1 MISVIIPTFNRQAST
16 ARAIESVLEQNIDVE
31 IIVVDDGSDIPF
43 ALKDE
48 IKDHSKIKLIRN
60 NNNKG
65 AGAAR
70 NKGIEVSSRPL
81 ISFLDSDDYF
91 PPNTLKERIS
101 FALENGIMEDGGDY
115 KIIGCSWQD
124 INQKNEIINIRNPKP
139 SLSPDD
145 FFSGCWFCPG
155 STIIVNRNM
164 FNSTDIRFDED
175 LKRLE
180 DLDLFMRLAKRGASY
195 EAQHMVG
202 VSIAISDS
210 RYPDVIIEACNDMRK
225 KHLTQGTELDEKL
238 QARLKSYLFY
248 ELSRAYIS
256 KHEYHKALDY
266 LVKSFIQKPRLSLY
280 PGPGWES

>member
-16 ARAIESVLEQNIDVE
+16 ARAIESVLEQNTDVE
-31 IIVVDDGSDIPF
+31 IIIIDDGSDIPF
-43 ALKDE
+43 VLNTE
-48 IKDHSKIKLIRN
+48 IKNHSKIKLIRKDKN
-60 NNNKG
+60 EG

-91 PPNTLKERIS
+91 LPNTLNKRTS
-101 FALENGIMEDGGDY
+101 FALENGIMEKGGNY
-115 KIIGCSWQD
+115 KIIGCSWQET
-124 INQKNEIINIRNPKP
+124 NQKNEIINTRNPNP
-139 SLSPDD
+139 SLTSDD

-155 STIIVNRNM
+155 SAIIVNRNL
-164 FNSTDIRFDED
+164 FNSADARFDEN

-180 DLDLFMRLAKRGASY
+180 DLDLFMRLAKKGASY
-195 EAQHMVG
+195 KSHHIIG
-202 VSIAISDS
+202 VSIATSDS
-210 RYPDVIIEACNDMRK
+210 RYPDVIIKACDDVHK
-225 KHLTQGTELDEKL
+225 KYLAQGTDLDEKL
-238 QARLKSYLFY
+238 QTRLKSYLFY

-280 PGPGWES
+280 PGPGWIS